1 MLELDH
7 LAVSGESLEAA
18 VAHVEDALGV
28 AMGAG
33 GQHAHFGTHNRL
45 LGLGDGLY
53 LEAIAVD
60 PDVASLPYK
69 RWFDLDRLSGAP
81 RLGNWIC
88 RSDKLVTD
96 VAGMAGVGL
105 DVGQPVALTRGDL
118 RWRMAVSESGELP
131 FDDMFPGADAVGC
144 CCDARALLAPSGCRL
159 LRLEVAHPEAYR
171 LRQVVGLA
179 DTRVVFVEGAAEL
192 RAQFETPHGERVLQ

>member
-7 LAVSGESLEAA
+7 LAVAGESLEAA

-28 AMGAG
+28 AMGPG

-53 LEAIAVD
+53 LEAIAID
-60 PDVASLPYK
+60 PTAAALPYK

-81 RLGNWIC
+81 KLGNWIC
-88 RSDKLVTD
+88 RSDDLVGD
-96 VAGMAGVGL
+96 VAHVAE

-118 RWRMAVSESGELP
+118 RWRMAVPESGALP
-131 FDDMFPGADAVGC
+131 YDDMFPALMQWDVAVTP
-144 CCDARALLAPSGCRL
+144 AALLAPSGCRL
-159 LRLEVAHPEAYR
+159 MRLEVAHPEASA
-171 LRQVVGLA
+171 LRDVVALA
-179 DTRVVFVEGAAEL
+179 DARVVFVQGAAAL
-192 RAQFETPHGERVLQ
+192 RAEFETPHGRRVLQ